1 MKKLFI
7 VLGMILLATS
17 LFACETEETVTY
29 TVDQIIEDLDIIFAA
44 GDSVDSVISNLI
56 FPVTSSLSDTAAIT
70 WESGNP
76 SVIDHY
82 GTVNRQLNDTMV
94 TLILS
99 VTVGSNS
106 KQVFIDV
113 TVKGTMIY
121 HTVTIYVNEAES
133 TVLVADGTRLT
144 TPTAPVKE
152 DFIFLGWYTDQTLT
166 TKFVFSTV
174 ITSDTSIY
182 AGFRAYVSGT
192 FSYDIYLQNIEDDA
206 YTLLEHITGVEE
218 EGTEVS
224 YDDAYAGFELNTELS
239 TQSGIVSPIQNLS
252 LVAYYDR
259 LTYSV
264 TYIDDGDQ
272 YAVEYLKYQ
281 AEISQIENPIK
292 EAHEFLGWTV
302 SPISTTYYTF
312 GSQITA
318 NITLYAQWE
327 YLDDYVYDGYYQGA
341 DGYTGAQLETFLRNL
356 TTTGFVGISYGDS
369 RYILDDTD
377 RDPNN
382 PNNLILVYLGTSVS
396 GAWDLGITWNREHV
410 WPQSL
415 LGVSVDN
422 SYIGVG
428 SDLQNLKPADPAEN
442 SSRSNDYF
450 DNIRTAEAY
459 EPRDAVKGDIARIL
473 FYMDV
478 RYSQLSL
485 VNQAPSLNQ
494 MAMLNVLIQWHE
506 DDPVDS
512 FEMNRNNVIYSY
524 QHNRN
529 PFIDHPEFVDKLYG
543 ASLLSVSDEE
553 NQPFYTLSYTIE
565 IDVYTIDALNNK
577 KEYYHF

>member
-44 GDSVDSVISNLI
+44 GDSVDSVTTNLI
-56 FPVTSSLSDTAAIT
+56 FPVTSSLLDTAAIT

-82 GTVNRQLNDTMV
+82 GTVNRQLNDTVV

-99 VTVGSNS
+99 VTVGSSS

-121 HTVTIYVNEAES
+121 HTITIHVNDEETA
-133 TVLVADGTRLT
+133 VLVADGTRLT

-152 DFIFLGWYTDQTLT
+152 GFIFLGWYTDQTLT
-166 TKFVFSTV
+166 TKFVFSTL

-218 EGTEVS
+218 EGTVVS
-224 YDDAYAGFELNTELS
+224 YDDAYAGFELNNEMSTLS
-239 TQSGIVSPIQNLS
+239 GTVSSTQNLS

-281 AEISQIENPIK
+281 AEITQIENPTK
-292 EAHEFLGWTV
+292 EAHEFLGWTI
-302 SPISTTYYTF
+302 SPTGTTYYTF
-312 GSQITA
+312 GSQIMA
-318 NITLYAQWE
+318 NITLYARWE
-327 YLDDYVYDGYYQGA
+327 YLDDYVYEGYYQGA

-382 PNNLILVYLGTSVS
+382 SNNLILVYLGTSVP

-428 SDLQNLKPADPAEN
+428 SDLHNLKPADPAEN

-478 RYSQLSL
+478 RYAELSL
-485 VNQAPSLNQ
+485 VNQAPSTYQ

-512 FEMNRNNVIYSY
+512 FEMNRNNIIYSY

-529 PFIDHPEFVDKLYG
+529 PFIDHPEFVQKLYG
-543 ASLLSVSDEE
+543 ASLLSVSDEV
-553 NQPFYTLSYTIE
+553 NQPFYTLNYTIE
-565 IDVYTIDALNNK
+565 IDVYTIKALTDK
-577 KEYYHF
+577 KEYYNF